1 MIDKRLYQ
9 ETFSHLRASDQA
21 KQEVFQKM
29 QEMKHRKRMPRV
41 LRGAAIAAAMNVATD
56 GEFFRQFTIVWTSGN
71 QYLAQDNQG
80 NEVYVTV
87 AAGEPV
93 TKENGR
99 LILHAQ
105 GEEID
110 ITEAMETAGAYHYA
124 YDMDVVHEDG
134 SRETRTVTIDVTGDL
149 DRWTVSQDNGDGTSC
164 QRRQR
169 AYRVFRHH
177 DRAGS
182 RSLYRGPARCR
193 REQRGRGKSTG
204 DCPGK
209 LKKPEKRGQGALP
222 VRVSAFLAE
231 TQQVVRTDPVVFAQR
246 DQMMDRK
253 LVGPALIAGVHR
265 LGCSEHLSDLGLG
278 LVSIFPQVPQNAY
291 IIHSAVHVAP
301 PYPLWSFL
309 VLTMY
314 HKICES
320 YGAQYKIL
328 LQL

>member
-29 QEMKHRKRMPRV
+29 QKMKHRKRMPRV
-41 LRGAAIAAAMNVATD
+41 LRGAAIAAAMVMALAVTAGAVNVATD

-149 DRWTVSQDNGDGTSC
+149 DRWTVSQDNGDGTSYETVSGDNGLTEFSGTMTG
-164 QRRQR
+164 QAADHFTADLPDADESSVVEAKAQEI
-169 AYRVFRHH
+169 A
-177 DRAGS
+177 
-182 RSLYRGPARCR
+182 PA
-193 REQRGRGKSTG
+193 
-204 DCPGK
+204 D
-209 LKKPEKRGQGALP
+209 
-222 VRVSAFLAE
+222 
-231 TQQVVRTDPVVFAQR
+231 
-246 DQMMDRK
+246 
-253 LVGPALIAGVHR
+253 
-265 LGCSEHLSDLGLG
+265 
-278 LVSIFPQVPQNAY
+278 
-291 IIHSAVHVAP
+291 
-301 PYPLWSFL
+301 
-309 VLTMY
+309 
-314 HKICES
+314 
-320 YGAQYKIL
+320 
-328 LQL
+328 